1 MFKNKTK
8 DEILHLFNGYNYSLI
23 SFKKNDIIALEYTP
37 CNKIGLI
44 LFGSIDIK
52 RIINSNNIVHITS
65 LKSGNLFGEIIAFSD
80 IKVYPS
86 TVVAS
91 SNSEILFI
99 SKDDFINFCTHN
111 SYFLNMFLNDLSNK
125 IITLNKSITT
135 LSLNTIRKKICNY
148 LLNEYNYQNS
158 KFIKLNMTKQKLSEI
173 LGIPRP
179 SLSRELINMKE
190 LGVIDYSRDFIKI
203 LNVEELNNILIE

>member
-1 MFKNKTK
+1 MILLYAIIFTLLFNLKYIIFLNRKIGIYMFKNKTK

-52 RIINSNNIVHITS
+52 RTINSNNIVHITS

-111 SYFLNMFLNDLSNK
+111 SYFLNMFLNPLK
-125 IITLNKSITT
+125 
-135 LSLNTIRKKICNY
+135 
-148 LLNEYNYQNS
+148 
-158 KFIKLNMTKQKLSEI
+158 
-173 LGIPRP
+173 
-179 SLSRELINMKE
+179 
-190 LGVIDYSRDFIKI
+190 V
-203 LNVEELNNILIE
+203 VV